1 MSLLGDSKKQQ
12 NAMRT
17 SVFFRKN
24 WLLTLLI
31 FCIFQNGLF
40 GQIAVE
46 VEKMNVMVAGL
57 ENPFTVVASDVPDS
71 CIVLQSNAGKIKKVG
86 TGKYICSAVTTDTSI
101 VTLSIKDTCNNEL
114 LGQRIYRIKKLS
126 VEFLLGARHRSKTM
140 GNGEFKA
147 QGGIIAQV
155 TGYDIHAHCDMVGF
169 DAHFFSKKAGELWKG
184 HNTGPRF
191 EGAVLEKQQ
200 AVMPGDWVIFRQFS
214 YRCPGMKEP
223 MFSDDELFFEIK

>member
-1 MSLLGDSKKQQ
+1 
-12 NAMRT
+12 MRT
-17 SVFFRKN
+17 SVFFSKIR
-24 WLLTLLI
+24 LI
-31 FCIFQNGLF
+31 FCLTTCFFQNGLF

-57 ENPFTVVASDVPDS
+57 ENPVTVVANDVPDS
-71 CIVLQSNAGKIKKVG
+71 CIALESTVGKIKKIG
-86 TGKYICSAVTTDTSI
+86 RGKYICSVAADTSI

-126 VEFLLGARHRSKTM
+126 IEILLGARYRSKTM

-147 QGGIIAQV
+147 QGGIAARV
-155 TGYDIHAHCDMVGF
+155 TGYDIQANCDMVGF
-169 DAHFFSKKAGELWKG
+169 DAYFFSKKTGELWKG
-184 HNTGPRF
+184 HNTGARF

-200 AVMPGDWVIFRQFS
+200 AVKPGDWIIFRQFS

-223 MFSDDELFFEIK
+223 MFSDEELFFEIK